1 VAKNDCLINFVLDR
15 SGSMS
20 HLTDATIE
28 GFNGFCDE
36 QRNQPGR
43 TLLSLTLFDTAFD
56 VRYVAQDL
64 SEMPA
69 MARSGPNAYG
79 TNGGTAL
86 YDAVGTTVRGT
97 EAWLDK
103 HPDFKGRVVCV
114 ILTDG
119 EENSS
124 HEWNL
129 DALNR
134 LISEKRA
141 VGWDFVFLGAGQA
154 AWTEGQKFTAIPA
167 TSRVA
172 FASTSA
178 DTLLN
183 FAAVADSL
191 SVARSTGGSFTRS

>member
-1 VAKNDCLINFVLDR
+1 MAKNDCLINFVLDR
-15 SGSMS
+15 SGSMG

-36 QRNQPGR
+36 QRNQPGK
-43 TLLSLTLFDTAFD
+43 TLLSLTLFDTGFD

-69 MARSGPNAYG
+69 MARGGPNAYSAH
-79 TNGGTAL
+79 GGTAL

-103 HPDFKGRVVCV
+103 HPDFNGRVVCV

-129 DALNR
+129 NALNR
-134 LISEKRA
+134 LIAEKQA
-141 VGWDFVFLGAGQA
+141 AGWDFVFMGAGQA
-154 AWTEGQKFTAIPA
+154 AWTEGQKLTSIPA
-167 TSRVA
+167 MNRVA
-172 FASTSA
+172 YAGTGDETLTSY
-178 DTLLN
+178 
-183 FAAVADSL
+183 AAVGRSL
-191 SVARSTGGSFTRS
+191 SAARSTGGSFTGS